1 MKCEFHRGDVICRI
15 GDTEPFIVLDFQEP
29 DREPFPPIRQ
39 YRLMKVEEDKWGR
52 TITYYHRFQALV
64 EMTYVKVGKWDFK
77 KNLEVDDEV
86 Q

>member
-15 GDTEPFIVLDFQEP
+15 GDTEPVIVLDFQEP
-29 DREPFPPIRQ
+29 GSDPFWPVSR
-39 YRLMKVEEDKWGR
+39 YRLMKVEEDNWGR
-52 TITYYHRFQALV
+52 TITYHNRLQVLI

-86 Q
+86 